1 MDESY
6 LNVLR
11 ARLDP
16 ITSSMPLQT
25 PDESLT
31 PLFTGLNAQ
40 TVVPHED
47 TTLQNQ
53 TTIVE
58 VKEHGEIPERE
69 ERPQGERRRRR
80 TKRQSSRQA
89 STEQPSDQ
97 ISATQDEVTSEVKIG
112 STPDII
118 SNQGNA
124 TQVDV
129 RSTNEELQSD
139 ELQRQNSNIPTPDRT
154 TQYQCEFIS
163 ALIYIHSHYTG

>member
-16 ITSSMPLQT
+16 ITPSIPLQT

-31 PLFTGLNAQ
+31 PLFTGLSAQ
-40 TVVPHED
+40 TVVSCEEN
-47 TTLQNQ
+47 TLQDQ
-53 TTIVE
+53 TVVE
-58 VKEHGEIPERE
+58 VKGHSEIPERE
-69 ERPQGERRRRR
+69 EKPQGERRRRR

-97 ISATQDEVTSEVKIG
+97 ISATQDEVTSEVRIG

-124 TQVDV
+124 ALVDV
-129 RSTNEELQSD
+129 RSTSEELQSD

-154 TQYQCEFIS
+154 TQSQREFIS
-163 ALIYIHSHYTG
+163 TLIYIHSHYIG

>member
-1 MDESY
+1 MDDSY

-16 ITSSMPLQT
+16 ITSSIPLQT

-31 PLFTGLNAQ
+31 PLFTGMSAQ
-40 TVVPHED
+40 TVVPFEES
-47 TTLQNQ
+47 TLQNQ
-53 TTIVE
+53 TTVVG
-58 VKEHGEIPERE
+58 VKEHSEIPERE

-97 ISATQDEVTSEVKIG
+97 ISATQDEVTSEVRIG
-112 STPDII
+112 STPDIT
-118 SNQGNA
+118 SNQENA
-124 TQVDV
+124 ALVDV

-139 ELQRQNSNIPTPDRT
+139 ELQRQNLNIPTPDIT
-154 TQYQCEFIS
+154 TQSQREHIS
-163 ALIYIHSHYTG
+163 TLIYI

>member
-16 ITSSMPLQT
+16 ITPSIPLQT

-31 PLFTGLNAQ
+31 PLFTGLSAQ
-40 TVVPHED
+40 TVVSYEEN
-47 TTLQNQ
+47 TLQNQ
-53 TTIVE
+53 TVVE
-58 VKEHGEIPERE
+58 VKGHSEIPERE
-69 ERPQGERRRRR
+69 EKPQGERRRRR

-97 ISATQDEVTSEVKIG
+97 ISATQDEVTSEVRIG

-124 TQVDV
+124 ALVV
-129 RSTNEELQSD
+129 RSTSEELPSD
-139 ELQRQNSNIPTPDRT
+139 ELQRQNLNILTPDRT
-154 TQYQCEFIS
+154 TQSPREFIS
-163 ALIYIHSHYTG
+163 TLIYIHSHYIG